1 MKRTD
6 LGPLSAFAYPSKM
19 LRTVHYIFNERDVGI
34 STAGLDRDE
43 SSSPIQAYLKRLK
56 KMISI
61 FWEAL

>member
-6 LGPLSAFAYPSKM
+6 LCPLSAFLYPSKM

-43 SSSPIQAYLKRLK
+43 SSSPIQA
-56 KMISI
+56 
-61 FWEAL
+61 EAIEKNDFYFLGSSVV